1 MKDRFIDKQ
10 FRKKSLERIQQ
21 INAIINEYMES
32 GYSLTIRQV
41 YYQLVSRDI
50 IPNKQSEYGKI
61 SALVTDARRAGLI
74 DWNAIEDRTR
84 YIRRRNHYTSPGE
97 AVRDSAYMYGT
108 DLWSDQEHYVEVWVE
123 KDALIGIVQQ
133 AAARYDVTSFSCRG
147 YTSDSAI
154 YSAAQRI
161 RAQIDAGKKPV
172 ILHLGDHDCSGVD
185 MSRDILER
193 LELFARKPGMIDLHR
208 IALNMD
214 QIQTFKPPVNPAKE
228 SDSRYA
234 AYVSR
239 YGVNSW
245 ELDALPPEVLT
256 QIIEDNILKH
266 MNVYRFID
274 AKRKEEA
281 EQAELF
287 RLADAI

>member
-10 FRKKSLERIQQ
+10 FRKKSIERIQQ
-21 INAIINEYMES
+21 INAIINEYMKS

-74 DWNAIEDRTR
+74 DWDAIEDRTR

>member
-84 YIRRRNHYTSPGE
+84 YIRRRNHYASPGE

-256 QIIEDNILKH
+256 KIIEDNILKH
-266 MNVYRFID
+266 MDVFRFND
-274 AKRKEEA
+274 AVWKEAA

>member
-84 YIRRRNHYTSPGE
+84 YIRRRNHYASPGE

-256 QIIEDNILKH
+256 QIIEDNILKQ
-266 MNVYRFID
+266 MDVYRFID

>member
-10 FRKKSLERIQQ
+10 FRAKSLERIGQ
-21 INAIINEYMES
+21 INAIIEEYTEN

-50 IPNKQSEYGKI
+50 IPNRQTEYNKI

-84 YIRRRNHYTSPGE
+84 YIRRRNHYAGPGE
-97 AVRDSAYMYGT
+97 AVWHSARRYGT
-108 DLWSDQEHYVEVWVE
+108 DLWSDQENYVEVWVE
-123 KDALIGIVQQ
+123 KDALIGIVEQ
-133 AAARYDVTSFSCRG
+133 AAEHYDVTSFSCRG

-154 YSAAQRI
+154 YTAAQRI
-161 RAQIDAGKKPV
+161 RAQIDAGKRPV

-193 LELFARKPGMIDLHR
+193 LELFARKPGMIELHR
-208 IALNMD
+208 IALNME
-214 QIQTFKPPVNPAKE
+214 QIREYNPPVNPAKE

-234 AYVSR
+234 AYVR
-239 YGVNSW
+239 KYGVNSW

-256 QIIEDNILKH
+256 RIIEDNILKH
-266 MNVYRFID
+266 MDVFRFND
-274 AKRKEEA
+274 AVRKEEA
-281 EQAELF
+281 EREELF
-287 RLADAI
+287 RLANAI

>member
-10 FRKKSLERIQQ
+10 FRKKSIERIQQ

-84 YIRRRNHYTSPGE
+84 YIRRRNHYASPGE

>member
-21 INAIINEYMES
+21 
-32 GYSLTIRQV
+32 
-41 YYQLVSRDI
+41 
-50 IPNKQSEYGKI
+50 
-61 SALVTDARRAGLI
+61 
-74 DWNAIEDRTR
+74 
-84 YIRRRNHYTSPGE
+84 
-97 AVRDSAYMYGT
+97 
-108 DLWSDQEHYVEVWVE
+108 
-123 KDALIGIVQQ
+123 
-133 AAARYDVTSFSCRG
+133 
-147 YTSDSAI
+147 
-154 YSAAQRI
+154 I

-256 QIIEDNILKH
+256 QIIEDNILKQ
-266 MNVYRFID
+266 MDVYRFID

>member
-84 YIRRRNHYTSPGE
+84 YIRRRNHYASPGE

>member
-32 GYSLTIRQV
+32 SYSLTIRQV

-84 YIRRRNHYTSPGE
+84 YIRRRNHYASPGE